1 MRKGFTL
8 VELLSVIV
16 ILGIVSLIAFPTLT
30 GIINKSRLNKLKNSA
45 YGLIEASDLYY
56 AQYGSNNIRFDI
68 TGSSVTS
75 KDTDKLLSFKGNV
88 KNGVSIIK
96 KNGKTVICVTDG
108 KNSAYKNYNEDEV
121 HLISKKVC
129 TVPDNKSIVYLDGTA
144 TLSELSNQELTDL
157 VSTMQDEINSLKTQ
171 VSSLS
176 NKSTS
181 FDEIYPVGSY
191 YFTDSNTNPAALFGG
206 TWEKVEGRFLLGSSS
221 NYEVGTTGGNTSVS
235 YTPQGAVGNHTLTVS
250 EIPSHTHTQY
260 LWAFNGA
267 GASGGNFYGIDYKGN
282 TGGLIASSGS
292 GEIRWYNGN
301 TGGNQPHNHP
311 FTGTQSNINIMPPYM
326 VVNIWKRTA

>member
-1 MRKGFTL
+1 MKKGFTL

-129 TVPDNKSIVYLDGTA
+129 TIPNNTSIVYLDGTA
-144 TLSELSNQELTDL
+144 TLSELSNQELTDA
-157 VSTMQDEINSLKTQ
+157 INSLTERVNNLESENKTLKSQ
-171 VSSLS
+171 V
-176 NKSTS
+176 NNAMVAN
-181 FDEIYPVGSY
+181 DVYPVGSIY
-191 YFTDSNTNPAALFGG
+191 MSINNTNPSTLFGG
-206 TWEKVEGRFLLGSSS
+206 TWEKVEGRFLLGSSN
-221 NYEVGTTGGNTSVS
+221 NYEVGTTGGNSSVL
-235 YTPQGAVGNHTLTVS
+235 YTPQGIVGNHTLTVN
-250 EIPSHTHTQY
+250 EMPAHTHWLRMIWGDDWGNVIMPRGSEWKISVDQ
-260 LWAFNGA
+260 
-267 GASGGNFYGIDYKGN
+267 GGGGTGS
-282 TGGLIASSGS
+282 TGGS
-292 GEIRWYNGN
+292 
-301 TGGNQPHNHP
+301 QPHNHL
-311 FTGTQSNINIMPPYM
+311 FTGTQSNINIMNPYF
-326 VVNIWKRTA
+326 VINIWKRVS